1 MGKGG
6 KKGRLTGGQRKEIN
20 QKMVNSVLDGD
31 VEDVVFGRV
40 LKHLGAGNIRVILPN
55 KREAIAK
62 IRTFLSRR
70 GSTPIVSGDI
80 VILSGRDF
88 ETKSDDDMRYDVLAV
103 MSRQEA
109 GKLEKAGELPS
120 WMLVSAE
127 GNDETA
133 EDIFDFE
140 EKAKADDTEEID
152 VDAI

>member
-1 MGKGG
+1 MGKRG

-20 QKMVNSVLDGD
+20 QKMVNSVLDGEE
-31 VEDVVFGRV
+31 EDVVFGRV
-40 LKHLGAGNIRVILPN
+40 LKHLGAGNIRVILAT

-88 ETKSDDDMRYDVLAV
+88 ETKSNEDMRYDVLAV
-103 MSRQEA
+103 MKRQEA
-109 GKLEKAGELPS
+109 GKLEKAGEIPS

-127 GNDETA
+127 GNDEA
-133 EDIFDFE
+133 EEDIFDYE
-140 EKAKADDTEEID
+140 EKTNEDENEDIN